1 MIAQTIGG
9 VCKFVAGVSTEWHC
23 DPDTGDPRVFFAN
36 HASHL
41 DFVVIWSA
49 LPTRCRDEV
58 RPVAGGDYW
67 NAGMVRRFMADRVF
81 HALLIERHGAV
92 GHSLAAAR
100 TSVGLM
106 AAELDRQHSLIVFP
120 EGTRSRG
127 AAVGEFKA
135 GLYHLSRLRPGV
147 DLIPVFLGNTNR
159 ILPKGE
165 ALPVPMLS
173 RVVFGAPTR
182 VAADEDKASFLR
194 RARAAVME
202 LGGPHGSSH

>member
-9 VCKFVAGVSTEWHC
+9 VCRFVAGVSPEWHC
-23 DPDTGDPRVFFAN
+23 DPDATNPRVFFAN

-49 LPTRCRDEV
+49 LPRRRRDEV
-58 RPVAGGDYW
+58 RPVAGSDYW
-67 NAGMVRRFMADRVF
+67 NAGMIRRFMADNVF
-81 HALLIERHGAV
+81 HAVLIERAGPA

-100 TSVGLM
+100 TSIGLM
-106 AAELDRQHSLIVFP
+106 AAELDRRHSLIVFP
-120 EGTRSRG
+120 EGTRSRD

-135 GLYHLSRLRPGV
+135 GLYHLSRSRPDV

-173 RVVFGAPTR
+173 RVVFGAPIR
-182 VAADEDKASFLR
+182 AEANEDKTSFLH
-194 RARAAVME
+194 RARAVLMD
-202 LGGPHGSSH
+202 LGGPHVSSN